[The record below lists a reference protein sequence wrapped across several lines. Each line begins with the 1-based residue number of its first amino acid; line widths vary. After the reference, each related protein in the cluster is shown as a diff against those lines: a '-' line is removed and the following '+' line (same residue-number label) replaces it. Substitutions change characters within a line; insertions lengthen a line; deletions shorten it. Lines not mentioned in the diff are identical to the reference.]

1 MTTCAIAQGGLTGS
15 VVDSTSGN
23 GLAKATVMLL
33 RGGKTIKFVRT
44 DDKGRFSFDVAAQQG
59 DELQAI
65 LMGYGKHCQA
75 VGKDNTIRLSQKT
88 FQLKEVKVRVL
99 RSPKG
104 RTRLY
109 MTLLNLPPIVTIA

>member
-88 FQLKEVKVRVL
+88 FQLKEVKVQGPPV
-99 RSPKG
+99 
-104 RTRLY
+104 
-109 MTLLNLPPIVTIA
+109 TLLNLPPIVTIA

>member
-44 DDKGRFSFDVAAQQG
+44 DDK
-59 DELQAI
+59 
-65 LMGYGKHCQA
+65 
-75 VGKDNTIRLSQKT
+75 
-88 FQLKEVKVRVL
+88 
-99 RSPKG
+99 
-104 RTRLY
+104 
-109 MTLLNLPPIVTIA
+109 